1 MFDLWKSD
9 TVVGQDTMIGACLTC
24 EELGRVWLVRK
35 WQGYWTVH
43 SDRGMF
49 DLWKI
54 RVCLTC
60 EESGHVWLVKN
71 WGVFDLWRSNRD
83 VRQYTVIKTLRTDSY
98 VGQYTVIKAC
108 LTCKELTVM
117 LDSTQWLGH
126 VWLVKKW
133 QLCWT
138 VPSDHG
144 MFDLMAVP
152 QNRKDYFLCTHLGIW
167 IPWLYVCNGDHDCA
181 NNADE
186 VNCDPCE
193 CLRELNFHFDW
204 HFPLTPHAPPHCFIV
219 AVLLCKWTV
228 QPVSC
233 TRDDLRV
240 LSQAAWTWA
249 FSAKLLV

>member
-1 MFDLWKSD
+1 MIEACLTCKEVTVILDSTQWSRHVWLAKKWQLCWTVHNDWGMFDLWRSD
-9 TVVGQDTMIGACLTC
+9 SYVRQYTMIGACLTC
-24 EELGRVWLVRK
+24 EEV
-35 WQGYWTVH
+35 
-43 SDRGMF
+43 
-49 DLWKI
+49 
-54 RVCLTC
+54 
-60 EESGHVWLVKN
+60 
-71 WGVFDLWRSNRD
+71 
-83 VRQYTVIKTLRTDSY
+83 
-98 VGQYTVIKAC
+98 
-108 LTCKELTVM
+108 TVM